1 MRLTMT
7 LSPLATA
14 DLSQVKAI
22 AVDIDGTLT
31 LNGRFGSQ
39 LLIALERLQAA
50 KIPVLLVTG
59 RSAGWVESLANYLPV
74 MGAIGE
80 NGGCYVS
87 REVRCQLLGGLKPQE
102 ITSHREKLA
111 DCFWQL
117 QGSYAQLQES
127 PDNRWRLTDWTFE
140 LDKLSPSDLWEI
152 GAQCERWNWDFT
164 YSTIQC
170 HIKLPS
176 QSKATG
182 IRQVAKKYL
191 SRFFAGIQPH
201 QILTIGDSPNDSAM
215 FDSEEFPL
223 SVGVANI
230 QEYADQMAHQPSY
243 LTEQREVAGFNE
255 IVDALLANQT
265 NAPKSIQID
274 ILPNIFQ

>member
-1 MRLTMT
+1 MT

-14 DLSQVKAI
+14 DLSQIKMI

-31 LNGRFGSQ
+31 LNGRFSPQ
-39 LLIALERLQAA
+39 LLSTLERLQAA
-50 KIPVLLVTG
+50 EIPVLLVTG

-74 MGAIGE
+74 TGAIGE

-87 REVRCQLLGGLKPQE
+87 RDVRCQLLGNFKPKE
-102 ITSHREKLA
+102 ISQHREKLA

-117 QGSYAQLQES
+117 QGSYPQIQES
-127 PDNRWRLTDWTFE
+127 SDNRWRLTDWTFD

-152 GAQCERWNWDFT
+152 SAQCDRWGWSFT

-170 HIKLPS
+170 HLRLATQNKG
-176 QSKATG
+176 TG
-182 IRQVAKKYL
+182 IRQVVKKHF
-191 SRFFAGIQPH
+191 SGFFSGLKQS
-201 QILTIGDSPNDSAM
+201 QILTIGDSPNDTEM
-215 FDSEEFPL
+215 FDPAEFPL

-230 QEYADQMAHQPSY
+230 QEYADRLTYQPAY
-243 LTEQREVAGFNE
+243 IAQLPEVNGFIE
-255 IVDALLANQT
+255 IVDAVLKDKAEASKPT
-265 NAPKSIQID
+265 QID

>member
-1 MRLTMT
+1 MT
-7 LSPLATA
+7 LAPLATA
-14 DLSQVKAI
+14 ELGQIKAI

-31 LNGRFGSQ
+31 LNGRFSSQ
-39 LLIALERLQAA
+39 LFTTLERLQVIE
-50 KIPVLLVTG
+50 IPVLLVTG

-74 MGAIGE
+74 TGVIGE

-87 REVRCQLLGGLKPQE
+87 RDIRCQLLGGIKPKE
-102 ITSHREKLA
+102 LTAHREKLA

-127 PDNRWRLTDWTFE
+127 PDNRWRLTDWTFD
-140 LDKLSPSDLWEI
+140 LDKLSASDLWEI
-152 GAQCERWNWDFT
+152 GAQCERWSWDFT
-164 YSTIQC
+164 YSNIQC
-170 HIKLPS
+170 HIKLPT
-176 QSKATG
+176 QSKASG

-191 SRFFAGIQPH
+191 SGFFSGIQPQ

-215 FDSEEFPL
+215 FDPEEFPA

-230 QEYADQMAHQPSY
+230 QEYADRLTHQPAY
-243 LTEQREVAGFNE
+243 IAANPEVTGFIE
-255 IVDALLANQT
+255 IVDALFVAKAK
-265 NAPKSIQID
+265 APKPTSID

>member
-1 MRLTMT
+1 MT
-7 LSPLATA
+7 PSPLATA
-14 DLSQVKAI
+14 ELSQVQAI

-31 LNGRFGSQ
+31 QDGRFRSQ
-39 LLIALERLQAA
+39 LFTALERLQAA
-50 KIPVLLVTG
+50 EIPVLLVTG
-59 RSAGWVESLANYLPV
+59 RSAGWVDSLANYLPV
-74 MGAIGE
+74 TGVIGE

-87 REVRCQLLGGLKPQE
+87 RTERCQLLGGLKSKE
-102 ITSHREKLA
+102 ISKHREKLA

-127 PDNRWRLTDWTFE
+127 PDNRWRLTDWTFD
-140 LDKLSPSDLWEI
+140 LDKLDPSDLWEI
-152 GAQCERWNWDFT
+152 GAQCERWGWDFT

-170 HIKLPS
+170 HIKLPT

-191 SRFFAGIQPH
+191 SGFFSGIQPR

-215 FDSEEFPL
+215 FDPAEFPL
-223 SVGVANI
+223 SIGVANI
-230 QEYADQMAHQPSY
+230 QEYLERLPHPPAYLASQP
-243 LTEQREVAGFNE
+243 EVSGFIE
-255 IVDALLANQT
+255 IVDALLAAKAK
-265 NAPKSIQID
+265 APKQRQID